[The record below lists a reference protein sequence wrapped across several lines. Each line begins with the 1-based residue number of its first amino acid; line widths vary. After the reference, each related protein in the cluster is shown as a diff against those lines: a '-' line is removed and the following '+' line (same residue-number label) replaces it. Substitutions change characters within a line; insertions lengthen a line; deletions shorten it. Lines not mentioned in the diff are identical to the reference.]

1 MPLVVEYPIFH
12 SNLIFRVPYA
22 SLPSPAKYSFTSF
35 TTTPDSRKTAIRF
48 GITIRPLNVS
58 AIFHIRPSSIVAPTI
73 ATSAYRTM
81 NGLFARLP
89 NKNSM
94 QRVP

>member
-22 SLPSPAKYSFTSF
+22 SFPSLAKYSFTSF

-48 GITIRPLNVS
+48 GMDIKPLNVS
-58 AIFHIRPSSIVAPTI
+58 AILHNSPRSTVAPRI
-73 ATSAYRTM
+73 ATNA
-81 NGLFARLP
+81 
-89 NKNSM
+89 
-94 QRVP
+94 